1 MKTNFR
7 ITPHAQWRAQQRAIP
22 KDIIPVLIALG
33 AAKHQKGGTLEVCM
47 TDDVE
52 RRLRRITKRLDSLRN
67 TYLILGDDG
76 AVITVG
82 HRHK

>member
-7 ITPHAQWRAQQRAIP
+7 MTPHARWRAQQRAIP
-22 KDIIPVLIALG
+22 TEIIPVLIALG
-33 AAKHQKGGTLEVCM
+33 AEKPQKGGTSEVCM

-67 TYLILGDDG
+67 SYFILSDDG
-76 AVITVG
+76 TVITVG